1 MDNKIA
7 VNLLSLL
14 GSDIRLSIFRML
26 IKAGKCGLK
35 PTYISKKI
43 DINPSKLSFHLSGL
57 KKSGLINFTKEGRE
71 LTYFANYQTINQLV
85 EFLFENCCEGDKEDC
100 LSSDLCK

>member
-1 MDNKIA
+1 MDSKIA

-14 GSDIRLSIFRML
+14 GSQIRLSIFKML

-35 PTYISKKI
+35 PTYISEKL
-43 DINPSKLSFHLSGL
+43 DIKPNKLSFHLSGL
-57 KKSGLINFTKEGRE
+57 KKSELINCTKKGRE

-85 EFLFENCCEGDKEDC
+85 EFLFENCCDGNKEGC
-100 LSSDLCK
+100 LDTELCK

>member
-1 MDNKIA
+1 LDSKIA

-14 GSDIRLSIFRML
+14 GSDIRLSIFKML

-35 PTYISKKI
+35 PTYISETL
-43 DINPSKLSFHLSGL
+43 DIKPNKLSFHLSGL
-57 KKSGLINFTKEGRE
+57 KKSQLIDYTKKGRE

-85 EFLFENCCEGDKEDC
+85 EFLFENCCDGDKEDC
-100 LSSDLCK
+100 LDADLCK